1 MTTTQRETQR
11 KNALSAAKEAVRS
24 YSRNPSESNADLV
37 REAWLRVRRSAADP
51 RHLGQMRKVLDEAGI
66 H

>member
-1 MTTTQRETQR
+1 MTTLQRESQR
-11 KNALSAAKEAVRS
+11 KRAWSDAKEAVRS

-37 REAWLRVRRSAADP
+37 REAWLRVRRSTADP
-51 RHLGQMRKVLDEAGI
+51 RHLGQMKKVLDEIGI